1 MTSYLSRLSYL
12 SLVAG
17 LLVLFGTA
25 TPASAT
31 DFRSDPR
38 VTAAVAAWKMSPM
51 YVDPLYAGSKGFSA
65 EQVQQ
70 AVDRIAAAPVPVFV
84 AVLPTGTWF
93 PEKKDTTLLAGRLA
107 ATNGKP
113 GIYLVVD
120 DYTTTGVDHLVKA
133 WNPGQTYK
141 NSSDSTV
148 ADQVGAH
155 LDAVK
160 LSEEAE
166 AEPARTEP
174 LPDRPERTFEPERF
188 TAGKA
193 IGNGFGGFTLGLMGG
208 AILALPVLGLAAL
221 VARRR
226 GGRL

>member
-1 MTSYLSRLSYL
+1 VTSYISRLSYL
-12 SLVAG
+12 SLVTG

-38 VTAAVAAWKMSPM
+38 VTAAVAAWKTSPL

-70 AVDRIAAAPVPVFV
+70 AVGRIATAPVPVFV
-84 AVLPTGTWF
+84 AVLPTGSWF
-93 PEKKDTTLLAGRLA
+93 PEKKDAPLLAGWLA

-113 GIYLVVD
+113 GIYLVMD
-120 DYTTTGVDHLVKA
+120 GYATIGVDHLVKVRT
-133 WNPGQTYK
+133 PGWTYK
-141 NSSDSTV
+141 DSPYSTV
-148 ADQVGAH
+148 AEQVGAF
-155 LDAVK
+155 LDAVEP
-160 LSEEAE
+160 SERADD
-166 AEPARTEP
+166 EPARTAALPEQPEP
-174 LPDRPERTFEPERF
+174 TYEPERY
-188 TAGKA
+188 TAGEA
-193 IGNGFGGFTLGLMGG
+193 IGTGLAGFTLGLMGG

-221 VARRR
+221 VAGRR